1 MWVAFAMARIPDRP
15 PHPTQ
20 PAVAGEHRPRPDPH
34 MPVLNGLD
42 SATSALRYWERK
54 QEVVANNLANVSTD
68 GFKAQRIF
76 ASLLDGM
83 RPTAETS
90 SDMTTGSVRQTGN
103 DLDVAVNGPG
113 FFVVSTPSGE
123 RYTRGGSLRLNDKHQ
138 LVDNDGRQL
147 LGTKHNGPITL
158 LDGPVD
164 IDAQGNVK
172 QGGQIVDTLRME
184 SAPKGAELQ
193 HEGAALWIPP
203 STGKQ
208 DVPLADRAVKQGYIE
223 ESNVNSMS
231 ALIDMVAVQR
241 SYSSVQKAIVTMD
254 QANETVTT
262 QLAKPL

>member
-1 MWVAFAMARIPDRP
+1 
-15 PHPTQ
+15 
-20 PAVAGEHRPRPDPH
+20 
-34 MPVLNGLD
+34 
-42 SATSALRYWERK
+42 
-54 QEVVANNLANVSTD
+54 
-68 GFKAQRIF
+68 
-76 ASLLDGM
+76 
-83 RPTAETS
+83 
-90 SDMTTGSVRQTGN
+90 
-103 DLDVAVNGPG
+103 
-113 FFVVSTPSGE
+113 
-123 RYTRGGSLRLNDKHQ
+123 
-138 LVDNDGRQL
+138 
-147 LGTKHNGPITL
+147 
-158 LDGPVD
+158 
-164 IDAQGNVK
+164 VK